1 MSEHQ
6 DPFDPKTPNDP
17 MLVGGR
23 RMMDSTFQDNVTVGT
38 KFLRSNMGK
47 SFFHQ
52 TNLAGS
58 TFDDINL
65 SGCSFKNVNLS
76 GCSFHDINFS
86 RTIITHARFEDCEI
100 PHGCIEGL
108 KIAGIKVGDLL
119 DAYKK
124 VHGELPDP
132 GHHDRE

>member
-6 DPFDPKTPNDP
+6 DPFDPKTPNEP
-17 MLVGGR
+17 VLVGGK

-65 SGCSFKNVNLS
+65 SGCTFENVNLS
-76 GCSFHDINFS
+76 NCTFHDINFGGS
-86 RTIITHARFEDCEI
+86 SITHACVKE
-100 PHGCIEGL
+100 L
-108 KIAGIKVGDLL
+108 KILGIKVMDLL
-119 DAYKK
+119 DAYKQ
-124 VHGELPDP
+124 VHGELPDL
-132 GHHDRE
+132 GKSDRE